1 MANLG
6 GFAGGLA
13 QGYQSGERMKMA
25 QQELDD
31 NKGFRERQMK
41 IMEAD
46 EAEKQAERDRKKQ
59 LFTDLQANNDQWL
72 GPKKVED
79 GVEQITN
86 TDGTVT
92 QQPKFKLVPHDF
104 SDTSPEA
111 VSARMNA
118 KMGEVAAFAK
128 YDPAKSLELR
138 KELESHGLANA
149 ARDMFAAS
157 RGDADAAKKLYVAH
171 GLDVKT
177 ASITQDPKTQEF
189 IARDATGK
197 AFNLT
202 GAINAAAIVSAADA
216 HTLTRQSQQDA
227 QTAALNKSTVG
238 LHDKQGGY
246 YEAEAAAMPAKT
258 ESYRASGNLANAR
271 AGLAGEQGN
280 LLKAKTESI
289 NNGTDPATSSA
300 IFKASGNLAGAGLDG
315 KPDVVTRAKIHQI
328 GVSIIQNKP
337 EKTKMSP
344 EMAATMGS
352 EALRK
357 IKTDITKSIDAE
369 PKDAFKQRGFKTRDA
384 YIQDAVDR
392 TISKQFPTLQM
403 TNLPSVGAIDT
414 TGE

>member
-13 QGYQSGERMKMA
+13 QGYQSGEKMKMA

-46 EAEKQAERDRKKQ
+46 EAAKEVERKRETEFRDGADALQKQYY
-59 LFTDLQANNDQWL
+59 
-72 GPKKVED
+72 GPQQVQT
-79 GVEQITN
+79 GSQQVTN

-92 QQPKFKLVPHDF
+92 EQPIYQTVQKKVGDDPLHDLRYKIDMGAHLIKGDPKGVAEHMKFVQNAV
-104 SDTSPEA
+104 DTQTGQDIEGA
-111 VSARMNA
+111 IAGN
-118 KMGEVAAFAK
+118 KDAFARLGK
-128 YDPAKSLELR
+128 SQGFDPVKAS
-138 KELESHGLANA
+138 
-149 ARDMFAAS
+149 FAA
-157 RGDADAAKKLYVAH
+157 
-171 GLDVKT
+171 
-177 ASITQDPKTQEF
+177 DPKTGDPILDTGDGRKINLRN
-189 IARDATGK
+189 IAAGLSVK
-197 AFNLT
+197 QAYES
-202 GAINAAAIVSAADA
+202 I
-216 HTLTRQSQQDA
+216 RQAQQDA

-271 AGLAGEQGN
+271 AGLAGEQEN
-280 LLKAKTESI
+280 LLRAKTESI

-300 IFKASGNLAGAGLDG
+300 IFKASSNLAGAGLDG

-328 GVSIIQNKP
+328 GVSILQNKP

-344 EMAATMGS
+344 EMAATMGA

-392 TISKQFPTLQM
+392 TISKRFPTLQM

-414 TGE
+414 NEE